1 MWSGGYHEVE
11 ICIFII
17 ILPLMAGKG
26 ETTEKMTQT
35 DDLYYSL
42 LEYNLLD

>member
-1 MWSGGYHEVE
+1 
-11 ICIFII
+11 
-17 ILPLMAGKG
+17 MAGKG

-42 LEYNLLD
+42 LEYNLLDWI